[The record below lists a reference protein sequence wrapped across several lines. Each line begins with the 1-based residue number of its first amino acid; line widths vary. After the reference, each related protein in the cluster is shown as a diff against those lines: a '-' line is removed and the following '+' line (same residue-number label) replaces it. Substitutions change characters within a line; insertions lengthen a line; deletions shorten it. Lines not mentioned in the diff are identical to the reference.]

1 VRGAIFAIF
10 INVSSSS
17 SLAWGMVA
25 LNGVREAVALEGGV
39 LNGSDIEK

>member
-1 VRGAIFAIF
+1 MGGAIFAIF

-25 LNGVREAVALEGGV
+25 LNGVREAVAVEGGV
-39 LNGSDIEK
+39 LNGNDIVK